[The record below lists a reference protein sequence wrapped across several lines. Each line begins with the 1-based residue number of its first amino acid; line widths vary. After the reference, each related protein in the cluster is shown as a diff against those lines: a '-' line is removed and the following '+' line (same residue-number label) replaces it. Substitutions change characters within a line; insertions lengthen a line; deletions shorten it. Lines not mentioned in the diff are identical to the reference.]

1 VRPTAHTCTGSG
13 AASDGRFHLV
23 LTYPEGPAV
32 RVDVDP
38 DCVPPVRGG
47 GVESAEVGD
56 VVRLVERWSPRIPG
70 PDPDGAVSSPT
81 AVMTAATP

>member
-1 VRPTAHTCTGSG
+1 M
-13 AASDGRFHLV
+13 
-23 LTYPEGPAV
+23 
-32 RVDVDP
+32 
-38 DCVPPVRGG
+38 PPVRGG